1 MVCKSTTF
9 CQFCQLFKLLNFK
22 SITSYCLSSF
32 NKENNID
39 CKNDKHKL
47 NSIAHKTP
55 STVKPPI
62 KLLANRI
69 MIALIIKRNKPSVM
83 MVTGK
88 VRMTKIGF
96 TMKFNKLKT
105 TATIIAV
112 KKLSTFTCGNT

>member
-1 MVCKSTTF
+1 M
-9 CQFCQLFKLLNFK
+9 
-22 SITSYCLSSF
+22 SSF

-55 STVKPPI
+55 STVKPLI

-83 MVTGK
+83 MVTGN